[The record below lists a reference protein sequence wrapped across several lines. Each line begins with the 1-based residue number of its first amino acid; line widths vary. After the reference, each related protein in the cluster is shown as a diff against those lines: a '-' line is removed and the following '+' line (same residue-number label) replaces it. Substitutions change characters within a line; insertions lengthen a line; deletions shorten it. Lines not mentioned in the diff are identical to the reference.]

1 MYIHVYTYIHISV
14 PDHGSNFP
22 NKINSMSQNN
32 TSKEKL
38 VYFHVIQFK
47 HKTYK
52 VARLWQFWTT
62 TIYLSDFESGISGL
76 VYSNTFVYKCSQID
90 GPNVLYW

>member
-1 MYIHVYTYIHISV
+1 MYIHISV

-38 VYFHVIQFK
+38 VYFHVIHFK

-52 VARLWQFWTT
+52 VARL
-62 TIYLSDFESGISGL
+62 
-76 VYSNTFVYKCSQID
+76 
-90 GPNVLYW
+90 